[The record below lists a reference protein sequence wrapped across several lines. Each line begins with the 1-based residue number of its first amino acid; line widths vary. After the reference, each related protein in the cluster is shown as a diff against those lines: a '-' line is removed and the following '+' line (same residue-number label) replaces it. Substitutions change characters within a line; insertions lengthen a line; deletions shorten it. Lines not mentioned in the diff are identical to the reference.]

1 MEFMR
6 FLSKGLNPFKIQTK
20 FKSDFTSEF
29 YNSKSKE
36 ILNLGQ
42 KLKLFYLKLSII
54 LPSLEI
60 FGALEALLS

>member
-20 FKSDFTSEF
+20 FKSDFISEF
-29 YNSKSKE
+29 YNSKLKE